1 MYVSV
6 SPRHDGSFKSRSGR
20 RLAGRNVPPNFFAVG
35 RDATTPGVSD
45 SGGKRPDSV
54 VEALRRCTDGPLYS
68 VVRFNPD
75 EAVPPLAETADEHL
89 FEFRDR

>member
-20 RLAGRNVPPNFFAVG
+20 RLAGRNVPPNFFAIG
-35 RDATTPGVSD
+35 RDATTPEASD
-45 SGGKRPDSV
+45 SDGESQDSV
-54 VEALRRCTDGPLYS
+54 VEAVRRCTDGPLYS
-68 VVRFNPD
+68 VVRFDPN
-75 EAVPPLAETADEHL
+75 EAVPPLIETADEHL

>member
-20 RLAGRNVPPNFFAVG
+20 RLAGRNVPPNVFAVG
-35 RDATTPGVSD
+35 RDATAPGVSD
-45 SGGKRPDSV
+45 SSGKRPDSV
-54 VEALRRCTDGPLYS
+54 VEALRHRTDGPLYS
-68 VVRFNPD
+68 VVRFDPD
-75 EAVPPLAETADEHL
+75 EAVPPLVETADGHL